1 MSMPLSSTSTQFSK
15 ELPYSPAVNA
25 LRWGVQM
32 CFLPLGQ
39 TAEGKLSESDF
50 PTVSALITHEK
61 TSAQS
66 DFGLGHV
73 FIPLGWVDKEAEVM
87 ATILSPWERSMSNE
101 VSRGNGVRKTE
112 NLGVGDVTW
121 VPRLSWTQ
129 NSSLECYFIRWGLTW
144 DWPQTWDPSA
154 SVFWVLGLQAWAKY
168 QVWHRTFNDLFE
180 QLNF

>member
-1 MSMPLSSTSTQFSK
+1 MPF
-15 ELPYSPAVNA
+15 
-25 LRWGVQM
+25 
-32 CFLPLGQ
+32 
-39 TAEGKLSESDF
+39 AEGFRCSSFLWVKRLKENYLSLIF

-61 TSAQS
+61 TSAQT

-73 FIPLGWVDKEAEVM
+73 FILLGWVDKEAEVM
-87 ATILSPWERSMSNE
+87 ATILSPWKRSMSNE

-121 VPRLSWTQ
+121 VPSLSWTQ
-129 NSSLECYFIRWGLTW
+129 NSSLECYLIRWGLTW
-144 DWPQTWDPSA
+144 DWTQTWDPSA